1 MKTLLFKTCFIS
13 ICIVLCSLSSTG
25 QTNATLM
32 NKKITVHSSR
42 IRVDSLLQYF
52 SRQTG
57 VEFSFNSKK
66 ISPSK
71 LVSVDKKQ
79 QTLSQWLN
87 MLQHSI
93 GVQHKLIG
101 NHIILIDNSN
111 KPAAPKKTISSTPPK
126 INAPKKSTESKQTSS
141 LMPGMVQPAEPMVT
155 RSAEI
160 KKDPALLP
168 ADTLLK
174 NESHT
179 AKTIA
184 ADIRAE
190 NAWIAANDSLS
201 RVKENTVQEIVD
213 HKIQKLKPRKER
225 APHSPES
232 FSKLDF
238 GPQGI
243 GPSFETRLG
252 NKWMVDLSLGAG
264 GGYAILGNEFKY
276 KLSGLSGPEIY
287 FSINPRYYYNRAK
300 RLAAGK
306 SIARNSGNYW
316 GIRLKYVTDKI
327 AENFVVWDALLFNI
341 HWGMQRPVGKRWV
354 FNSHVG
360 PGFGMVYYLFS
371 KDQLPGLNSLY
382 PSFEL
387 KISYLFKKPTEN

>member
-1 MKTLLFKTCFIS
+1 MKTPLFKTTFIG
-13 ICIVLCSLSSTG
+13 ICMVLCSLSSNG
-25 QTNATLM
+25 QKDATLM

-42 IRVDSLLQYF
+42 IRIDSLLQYF

-66 ISPSK
+66 ISPSR
-71 LVSVDKKQ
+71 LVTIDKKQ
-79 QTLSQWLN
+79 QTLSQWLH

-93 GVQHKLIG
+93 GVQHKMIG

-111 KPAAPKKTISSTPPK
+111 KPAAAKKATSLSPPKPTPPKKTLET
-126 INAPKKSTESKQTSS
+126 KQSTSS
-141 LMPGMVQPAEPMVT
+141 WIQTKEPAESTVSDSERKNYPIPVQ
-155 RSAEI
+155 
-160 KKDPALLP
+160 

-174 NESHT
+174 IESSL

-184 ADIRAE
+184 SDNAQE
-190 NAWIAANDSLS
+190 KAWITSTDSVD
-201 RVKENTVQEIVD
+201 RAKGNTVQDIVD
-213 HKIQKLKPRKER
+213 HNVQKQKPRRER

-287 FSINPRYYYNRAK
+287 FSINPRFYYNRAK

-354 FNSHVG
+354 FNSHIG

-382 PSFEL
+382 PSIEL
-387 KISYLFKKPTEN
+387 KISYLFKKPTEK